1 MSLHGSARH
10 FELAGDFGVV
20 TTLQKQFDDLLFAR
34 SQPNGLLD
42 HHLSVLP
49 DLNSSAP
56 MYNWSVS
63 IFLAPT
69 MPF

>member
-1 MSLHGSARH
+1 
-10 FELAGDFGVV
+10 
-20 TTLQKQFDDLLFAR
+20 LLFAR